1 MHPTVDE
8 QLRGVR
14 RLLDGV
20 VEADGGLLS
29 ARSAAALDDARR
41 IVRRLEWSWSL
52 VLPFL
57 DWDNRATEALLAE
70 LAALVPAAVPAGST
84 PTAAAATQAPA
95 AAHPPELHFALAHE
109 RNLALR
115 ARLTAVV
122 ANLPE
127 GAPAPAPEARALI
140 AAHLRRRLETDPAN
154 RRAPAT
160 ATAGHDG
167 GERR

>member
-84 PTAAAATQAPA
+84 GGGGGAATQTPA

-115 ARLTAVV
+115 ARLTAAV

-127 GAPAPAPEARALI
+127 
-140 AAHLRRRLETDPAN
+140 RRSRP
-154 RRAPAT
+154 RPPRP
-160 ATAGHDG
+160 GP
-167 GERR
+167 